1 MADIETLQAENE
13 KLNGR
18 LRKAIQVFNQQK
30 ADIERLETETCAY
43 EVGIDAAL
51 YQANALRTIEVDI
64 AE

>member
-30 ADIERLETETCAY
+30 ADIFPACHS
-43 EVGIDAAL
+43 
-51 YQANALRTIEVDI
+51 
-64 AE
+64 